1 MIIIKSTEEIV
12 KMRRAGKVTAL
23 VLQKLR
29 QETRVGVTT
38 AHLDHMAVQELNKL
52 GAKSSFKGYRGF
64 PASVCVSVNDEIV
77 HGIPGNRIIQDGD
90 IVSIDFGAVV
100 DGFQGDA
107 AVTVPVGNVSTE
119 AARLVETTEGALM
132 AAIAVVSGGARLGD
146 IGAAIQEYAES
157 RGFSVVREYTGHGI
171 GRDMHEDPFVP
182 NFGLRGEGTRL
193 RPGMTMA
200 LEPMINTGTWRT
212 KLSENKWTVLTEDGG
227 LSAHFEHTIAVT
239 SDGAEVLTCA

>member
-1 MIIIKSTEEIV
+1 
-12 KMRRAGKVTAL
+12 MRRAGKVTAL
-23 VLQKLR
+23 VLQKLKE
-29 QETRVGVTT
+29 ETKVGVTT
-38 AHLDHMAVQELNKL
+38 FHLDHTAVQELNKL

-107 AVTVPVGNVSTE
+107 AVTVPVGNVSAV
-119 AARLVETTEGALM
+119 AARLVEATEGALM
-132 AAIAVVSGGARLGD
+132 AGIAAVRGGTRIGD

-157 RGFSVVREYTGHGI
+157 RGFSIVREYTGHGI
-171 GRDMHEDPFVP
+171 GRDMHEDPFIP
-182 NFGLRGEGTRL
+182 NFGQPGEGTRL

-200 LEPMINTGTWRT
+200 LEPMVNTGTWRT
-212 KLSENKWTVLTEDGG
+212 RLSENKWTVLTADGG

-239 SDGAEVLTCA
+239 NDGAEILTCA